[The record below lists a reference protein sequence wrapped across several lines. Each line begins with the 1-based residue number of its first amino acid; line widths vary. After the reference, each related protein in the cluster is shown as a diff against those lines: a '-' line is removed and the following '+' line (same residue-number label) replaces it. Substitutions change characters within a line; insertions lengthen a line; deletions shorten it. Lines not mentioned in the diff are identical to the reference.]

1 MLEGI
6 NFTNEAYRPCSGSQD
21 KKFQQRTSS
30 RECSDEKRKVIV
42 ALAWP
47 HNSLSHDAPRLH
59 NSLSHDASFQR
70 PRPPLALPCGSR
82 ALALLAVAM
91 AMGVQG
97 GGVCP
102 KVHSSAV
109 FSPLQVALS
118 AYMSQGLQH
127 LLRLVLYTACSS
139 SLLLLT
145 EAAGSSIDV
154 GEIFVGNLDF
164 RLRKADVVCAFSQW
178 GQVVEVYERF

>member
-1 MLEGI
+1 M
-6 NFTNEAYRPCSGSQD
+6 
-21 KKFQQRTSS
+21 
-30 RECSDEKRKVIV
+30 IV

-47 HNSLSHDAPRLH
+47 LLLAVRGRGPGPAQTPEPSIFCAWVRRYIVCAKDSQHRRLH
-59 NSLSHDASFQR
+59 NLLSHGAPCLHNSRSDDASYQR
-70 PRPPLALPCGSR
+70 PRPPLALPCGSL
-82 ALALLAVAM
+82 ALAPLAVAM

-102 KVHSSAV
+102 EVHSSAV

-118 AYMSQGLQH
+118 VYMSQGLQH
-127 LLRLVLYTACSS
+127 LLRLLLYTAC

-145 EAAGSSIDV
+145 EAEGSSIDV